1 MFENY
6 EPLKPHIEH
15 VGSGWIRAF
24 VLDEPLEIGE
34 ALAIIGPD
42 NQRIFAEVRRYT
54 GNRRVEAIILD
65 APEWLL
71 PGLPVERTSQPVAVK
86 FPATGD
92 FHFQPETLQPYTPG
106 QNSPLHVARPS
117 FAQLDGHRP
126 PLLVDIEPIDILAP
140 LVERGLNLIIDLSTN
155 ASAFHSLATRAQI
168 NRQAAT
174 KFDVV
179 LNVPNA
185 DDSQPEF
192 RIPNASNIF
201 AKDHPQALR
210 IAAAWATHLRDAGK
224 NVLFIADLP
233 RIEGRNP
240 ESFAE
245 KTDDSSAPTLSFGE
259 IIDLLGQTLTS
270 THTAAITVLLRLH
283 LVDTAGLEDIIE
295 TMHLGDADSQI
306 FITSDSRF
314 DPRRSLSRAQL
325 SSTQASAQ
333 DNALAILGY
342 AAAAQDRA
350 DLFGEDEL
358 DDNEK
363 GALHQVETWAV
374 HLG

>member
-6 EPLKPHIEH
+6 EPLTPHIEH
-15 VGSGWIRAF
+15 VGAGWIRAF
-24 VLDEPLEIGE
+24 VLDEPIEIGE

-42 NQRIFAEVRRYT
+42 NQRIFAEVRRHT
-54 GNRRVEAIILD
+54 GNRRVEALILNPPD
-65 APEWLL
+65 WLQA
-71 PGLPVERTSQPVAVK
+71 GLPVERTSKPVAVN

-92 FHFQPETLQPYTPG
+92 LHCQPQTLQPYVPG
-106 QNSPLHVARPS
+106 QNTPLQFTKPS
-117 FAQLDGHRP
+117 FAELDGARP
-126 PLLVDIEPIDILAP
+126 PLLVDIAPIDLLAP
-140 LVERGLNLIIDLSTN
+140 LAERGLNLIIDLSTD
-155 ASAFHSLATRAQI
+155 ATAFHTLAARTQITRQT
-168 NRQAAT
+168 AT

-179 LNVPNA
+179 LNVPHANENQ
-185 DDSQPEF
+185 SEF
-192 RIPNASNIF
+192 TIPNARRIL
-201 AKDHPQALR
+201 ATDHPQALR
-210 IAAAWATHLRDAGK
+210 IAAAWAVHLRNTGK

-233 RIEGRNP
+233 QIKGQTSEVFATKP
-240 ESFAE
+240 ES
-245 KTDDSSAPTLSFGE
+245 SSAPTLSFGE

-295 TMHLGDADSQI
+295 TMHLGDVDSQI
-306 FITSDSRF
+306 FITPDACF

-325 SSTQASAQ
+325 TSSQATAQ
-333 DNALAILGY
+333 DNALAVLAH
-342 AAAAQDRA
+342 AAAAQNRA

-358 DDNEK
+358 EDNEK